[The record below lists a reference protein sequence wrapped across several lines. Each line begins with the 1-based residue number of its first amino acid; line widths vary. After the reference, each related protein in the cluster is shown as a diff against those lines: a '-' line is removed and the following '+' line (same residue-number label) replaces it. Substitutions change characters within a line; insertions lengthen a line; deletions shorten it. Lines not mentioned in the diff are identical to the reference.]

1 MKQKLVYWAI
11 IAALVVLL
19 IQQTF
24 FTVDVMEHVV
34 VTLFGEPRVVYTNQL
49 ESSDQAGLKVK
60 IPFFDKVYRFDN
72 RLRVYESAESEFL
85 TVDKNNIVVT
95 FYALWRVK
103 DPLQYFISVRER
115 TSAESKLDK
124 VIFSRLGTAFGKAD
138 FATLINVEEEQMRLG
153 ETVDAVARQ
162 CRADAEREYGI
173 ELVDLRLKRLSFPDQ
188 VRQSVLNR
196 IRSERQAKSREVRS
210 EGEARATEIRAQADY
225 ESAKILAEA
234 RKQATIRIGQGEATT
249 ARIWRETLEENL
261 DFYQFQ
267 KNLEVYEK
275 GIDKD
280 TVLFIPADSPLME
293 LLLQGPG
300 DKTMRNE
307 K

>member
-1 MKQKLVYWAI
+1 MKRKLLYG
-11 IAALVVLL
+11 LVAVAVVVVL

-24 FTVDVMEHVV
+24 FTVDVMEHAV

-49 ESSDQAGLKVK
+49 GVSDQAGLKVK

-85 TVDKNNIVVT
+85 TVDKTNIVVT

-103 DPLQYFISVRER
+103 DPLQYFISVLER

-138 FATLINVEEEQMRLG
+138 FAALINVDKERMRLG
-153 ETVDAVARQ
+153 ETVESVLAQ

-234 RKQATIRIGQGEATT
+234 RKQATIRMGQGEATA
-249 ARIWRETLEENL
+249 ARIWRETLEQNL

-275 GIDKD
+275 GIDQD
-280 TVLFIPADSPLME
+280 TVLFIPGDSPLME
-293 LLLQGPG
+293 LLLKGP
-300 DKTMRNE
+300 RSE
-307 K
+307 E